1 MPQTFDSQSRTVGAI
16 LGPFERRPVVVPRF
30 QRGFSWEK
38 IHVTAF
44 WNDMLAFSEEYE
56 KAPKSASYF
65 FGPIVVQNQPEEILL
80 LDGQQRLAT
89 ATILLAVVRDIARSL
104 QFVRGTPGHDLAHEI
119 QANLIQKED
128 SDPPFALRLGELDSD
143 YFTKTVQID
152 PPDVVGASL
161 RSHELIRSAYKTLRE
176 ELAKLVAHF
185 EPDDAIK
192 RLKQFKD
199 TVAKSMLVVAINVE
213 SEDDAYSIF
222 ETLNDRGLRLS
233 VPDLLLNLL
242 MRRANVESERAQV
255 RQRWNFMLE
264 QLGKRDISRF
274 LRHMWVSRYGD
285 LKTRGLFNELK
296 IYLKDKKLSSVDF
309 AESCS
314 LDCDYYV
321 ALVDQ
326 SKEIPKAA
334 RNYVAGVVR
343 YLGITSSLPLLLAS
357 LQCLSDS
364 EFAKLAR
371 VIAVLSVRYSVLA
384 DLNPSTLESAFYEAA
399 RLIRANDEAREPGA
413 KTLAMTIAML
423 AKLNPSDAIVQEK
436 AKEVTL
442 EHGPA
447 VWIMGEV
454 ANYLQTTTKE
464 VVIHEANLEH
474 IFPRNATIKHWP
486 NKDALLP
493 YLWRLGNLTVIGE
506 NFNRKASNKGYA
518 TKAANYYA
526 LSELAIANVLPAKYS
541 TWSPVDVETRSAEMA
556 LLMTDVFTLEPMA

>member
-1 MPQTFDSQSRTVGAI
+1 M
-16 LGPFERRPVVVPRF
+16 
-30 QRGFSWEK
+30 
-38 IHVTAF
+38 TAF

-104 QFVRGTPGHDLAHEI
+104 QFVKGQPGHDLARDI

-143 YFTKTVQID
+143 YFTKTIQID
-152 PPDVVGASL
+152 APDTTEPAL
-161 RSHELIRSAYKTLRE
+161 RSHELIRGAYKTLRD
-176 ELAKLVAHF
+176 ELTKLISTFAA
-185 EPDDAIK
+185 DDAIK
-192 RLKQFKD
+192 RLKQFVD

-242 MRRANVESERAQV
+242 MRRANTENERAQV
-255 RQRWNFMLE
+255 RQRWNYMLE
-264 QLGKRDISRF
+264 QLGRRDISRF
-274 LRHMWVSRYGD
+274 LRHMWLSRYGD

-296 IYLKDKKLSSVDF
+296 IYLKDKKLSSVTF

-326 SKEIPKAA
+326 SKDIAKAA
-334 RNYVAGVVR
+334 RNDVAGIVR
-343 YLGITSSLPLLLAS
+343 HLGITSSLPLLLAG

-364 EFAKLAR
+364 DFVKLAR
-371 VIAVLSVRYSVLA
+371 VIVVVAVRYSVLA

-399 RLIRANDEAREPGA
+399 RQIRASDDAHETGA
-413 KTLAMTIAML
+413 KTLATSMAIL
-423 AKLNPSDAIVQEK
+423 AKLNPSDAIVREK
-436 AKEVTL
+436 AKDVTL
-442 EHGPA
+442 ERGPA
-447 VWIMGEV
+447 AWIMAEV
-454 ANYLQTTTKE
+454 ANHLQTKTKE
-464 VVIHEANLEH
+464 VKVHETNLEH
-474 IFPRNATIKHWP
+474 IFPRNATLAQWP
-486 NKDALLP
+486 NKDALVP
-493 YLWRLGNLTVIGE
+493 YIWRLGNLTVIGE
-506 NFNRKASNKGYA
+506 NFNRSASNKGYA
-518 TKAANYYA
+518 TKASNYYA
-526 LSELAIANVLPAKYS
+526 QSELVIANVIPTRYS
-541 TWSPVDVETRSAEMA
+541 TWSPADVEARSAEMA
-556 LLMTDVFTLEPMA
+556 NLLNDVFSL